1 MYCYVTSYP
10 KIWWLTKTSIY
21 YFPISVGEKS
31 GVTELSAFG
40 SVSLIRLKSRWP
52 VPQLPQG

>member
-10 KIWWLTKTSIY
+10 KIWWLTATSIY
-21 YFPISVGEKS
+21 YLPIS

-40 SVSLIRLKSRWP
+40 SGSLIRLKSRWA
-52 VPQLPQG
+52 VPQSSQG